1 VSPVRVVVT
10 DPTMTMHEALLR
22 RSLAADVEWTFLD
35 ITDQAAVCRQL
46 EAGAEIY
53 LGYQF
58 NAAMARAGRK
68 LKFVQVSGTGTDE
81 IDFESLEQGVIV
93 ANTFN
98 HERSIAEWVIMA
110 MLALSRQLLQSDR
123 HLRAGLWDSIFYD
136 PTQELYPALR
146 GKTLGLVGFGHI
158 GVEVA
163 KLARPFEMEIMAV
176 TRKPSTRTAA
186 GHGLAFLGRLDDL
199 NLVVKAADYL
209 VLAVPLED
217 ETRGLIGYPQLEAMK
232 SSAFLINVARAGLVD
247 EDALFDAL
255 SDRRIK
261 GAALDVWYRY
271 PEARDGT
278 GQTLPANRS
287 FQSLDNVII
296 TPHSSGSTEE
306 TYRLRAEDSAQNI
319 RRFLEGKE
327 LTNVVWPT
335 APAARK
341 ENASGKGASR

>member
-1 VSPVRVVVT
+1 
-10 DPTMTMHEALLR
+10 MTMHEALLR
-22 RSLAADVEWTFLD
+22 RSLPADVQWTFLD
-35 ITDQAAVCRQL
+35 ITDEAAVCRPL

-58 NAAMARAGRK
+58 NATMARAATE
-68 LKFVQVSGTGTDE
+68 LKFLQVSGTGTDE
-81 IDFESLEQGVIV
+81 IDFASLGPSVIV

-123 HLRAGLWDSIFYD
+123 HLRSGLWDSIFYD
-136 PTQELYPALR
+136 PVQELYPALR

-176 TRKPSTRTAA
+176 TRNPSTRI
-186 GHGLAFLGRLDDL
+186 GGDHGLAFLGRLDDL
-199 NLVVKAADYL
+199 PRVLKAADYL
-209 VLAVPLED
+209 VLAVPLESD
-217 ETRGLIGYPQLEAMK
+217 THRLIGPSQLDAMK

-255 SDRRIK
+255 SAGRIK

-278 GQTLPANRS
+278 GQALPANRS
-287 FQSLDNVII
+287 FQLLDNVIL

-306 TYRLRAEDSAQNI
+306 TYRLRAEDSARIIQ
-319 RRFLEGKE
+319 RVLDGKE
-327 LTNVVWPT
+327 LTNVVWPSAPT
-335 APAARK
+335 ART
-341 ENASGKGASR
+341 ESSSNTGASR